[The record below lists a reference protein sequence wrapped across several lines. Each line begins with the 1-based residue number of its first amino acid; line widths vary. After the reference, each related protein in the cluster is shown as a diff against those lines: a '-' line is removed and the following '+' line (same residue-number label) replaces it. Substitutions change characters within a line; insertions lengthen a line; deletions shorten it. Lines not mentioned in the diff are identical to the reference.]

1 MFDWLYSALGTLMY
15 WFASVMGNSYAL
27 ALILYA
33 LVFKLVF
40 LPFAIKQQKNQ
51 IKMANL
57 TPKIEL
63 IKAKY
68 RGRNDRVTM
77 QKMQQEI
84 MELQQREGASML
96 GGCLPLLI
104 QLPIIIFLYNVIRRP
119 LTYICGFTEEGF
131 TALGNEVLGVYN
143 ANPALITSG
152 STAEKMLE
160 ALKAD
165 EIKMI
170 SFAQE
175 QSINLDAY
183 VTNGRPIPD
192 MSLFGIDLGFS
203 PSEAFSG
210 AVIWVIVLIPIIAA
224 ALQWLTM
231 FLTKRWNGNANQ
243 LAAPDG
249 QANASMKMMDLIFP
263 LMTLWIAFSF
273 SALMGLYWI
282 FQSVL
287 SIIQIFILSRLMP
300 LPKFTEE
307 QLKQMKKE
315 QKAVEKAQRAALK
328 NQKYK
333 SLHYI
338 DEDDYDDLMDV
349 KSSDTKPSGGSG
361 LDSASLP
368 DIKD

>member
-1 MFDWLYSALGTLMY
+1 MFDWLYSLLGTLMY
-15 WFASVMGNSYAL
+15 WFSYIMGNSYAL
-27 ALILYA
+27 ALVLYA
-33 LVFKLVF
+33 LVFKLIF

-68 RGRNDRVTM
+68 RGRNDRVTQ

-104 QLPIIIFLYNVIRRP
+104 QFPIIIFLYNVIRRP
-119 LTYICGFTEEGF
+119 LTYICAVTTDGF
-131 TALGNEVLGVYN
+131 AKLGGEMVNVYK
-143 ANPALITSG
+143 ANPALISAG
-152 STAEKMLE
+152 KTAQEMV
-160 ALKAD
+160 AAFGGD

-170 SFAQE
+170 SFANE
-175 QSINLDAY
+175 HGIDLASY

-192 MSLFGIDLGFS
+192 MSLFGVNLGYS
-203 PSEAFSG
+203 PSEAFAG
-210 AVIWVIVLIPIIAA
+210 TVLWVIVFIPILAA
-224 ALQWLTM
+224 AFQWLTM

-243 LAAPDG
+243 VAMPDG
-249 QANASMKMMDLIFP
+249 QTNASMKMMDLIFP

-287 SIIQIFILSRLMP
+287 SIVQIFILSRLMP

-307 QLKQMKKE
+307 QLKQMRKE
-315 QKAVEKAQRAALK
+315 QKAAEKAQRAALK

-349 KSSDTKPSGGSG
+349 KTNEKSSGSTTV
-361 LDSASLP
+361 DKSALP
-368 DIKD
+368 EIKD